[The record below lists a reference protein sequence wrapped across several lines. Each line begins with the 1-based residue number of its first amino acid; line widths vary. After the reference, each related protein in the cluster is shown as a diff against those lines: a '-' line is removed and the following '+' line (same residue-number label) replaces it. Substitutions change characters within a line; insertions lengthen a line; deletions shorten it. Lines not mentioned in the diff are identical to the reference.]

1 MVKRFML
8 LTNRKRAYFSG
19 YPPGCKELQKIL
31 VYREFHHEKAAPMIG
46 VDNGQGGAIITE
58 GFCYFRNSGASAFWA
73 ARLLLVEAGL
83 AACLKSPA
91 NR

>member
-1 MVKRFML
+1 
-8 LTNRKRAYFSG
+8 
-19 YPPGCKELQKIL
+19 
-31 VYREFHHEKAAPMIG
+31 MIG

-83 AACLKSPA
+83 AACQKSPA